1 MTIKA
6 HIVAFNANEYCDR
19 LGPLYPDV
27 EFSYDLTAAAFS
39 DPIYECEI
47 LIAFGVML
55 NRDIFA
61 ANKSIKWVQAL
72 GTGTDGIDDQPDLS
86 PDASLT
92 SMRGIH
98 APQMSEM
105 AFLMMLALNRNFA
118 RIQDNQRNHE
128 WQRWP
133 GKILEGKRIAILG
146 LGLIAEALAKRCKAF
161 DMDVVG
167 ITGTLRDVD
176 NFDDVRAY
184 DALPGA
190 ISDADYVVVLSPGS
204 DPNKRLVNA
213 ECLAAMK
220 PSAYLINL
228 ARGGVIDEAA
238 LVEAVREKSIAG
250 AGLDVFDTEPLPE
263 TSPLWDL
270 DNVIITAH
278 MGGMSEAY
286 VDQAMAVITHNM
298 DCYLDGRAGDMINRY
313 NPA

>member
-1 MTIKA
+1 VTVKA

-19 LGPLYPDV
+19 LGPLYPELV
-27 EFSYDLTAAAFS
+27 FSHDLTAAAFS

-55 NRDIFA
+55 NAEIFA

-72 GTGTDGIDDQPDLS
+72 GTGTDGIDDQPGLS
-86 PDASLT
+86 PGATLT

-105 AFLMMLALNRNFA
+105 AFLMMLAFNRNLA
-118 RIQDNQRNHE
+118 KILDNQRNRE

-161 DMDVVG
+161 DMEVVG
-167 ITGTLRDVD
+167 ITGTLREVE
-176 NFDDVRAY
+176 NFDDVRPY

-204 DPNKRLVNA
+204 GPNKRLVNA

-238 LVEAVREKSIAG
+238 LVDAVQAKRIAG
-250 AGLDVFDTEPLPE
+250 AGLDVFDTEPLPAS
-263 TSPLWDL
+263 SPLWDL
-270 DNVIITAH
+270 DNVIITPH

-286 VDQAMAVITHNM
+286 VDQAMRVITHNM
-298 DCYLDGRAGDMINRY
+298 DCYLDGRAADMINRFTGG
-313 NPA
+313 

>member
-1 MTIKA
+1 MTTKA
-6 HIVAFNANEYCDR
+6 HVVAFNANEYCDR
-19 LGPLYPDV
+19 LGPLYPNV
-27 EFSYDLTAAAFS
+27 EFSHDLTSASLS
-39 DPIYECEI
+39 DPIYGCEI

-55 NRDIFA
+55 NAEIFA

-86 PDASLT
+86 PDAVLT

-105 AFLMMLALNRNFA
+105 AFLMMLAFNRNLPK
-118 RIQDNQRNHE
+118 ILGNQRNHE

-133 GKILEGKRIAILG
+133 GKILEGKCIAILG
-146 LGLIAEALAKRCKAF
+146 LGLIAEALARRCKAF
-161 DMDVVG
+161 DMKVVG
-167 ITGTLRDVD
+167 VTGTLRDVD
-176 NFDDVRAY
+176 NFDDVRLY

-238 LVEAVREKSIAG
+238 LIEAINSGQIAG

-263 TSPLWDL
+263 SSPLWDL
-270 DNVIITAH
+270 ENVIITAH

-298 DCYLDGRAGDMINRY
+298 DCYLDGRAADMINRY
-313 NPA
+313 RST